1 MARRRRRVGAAAM
14 ALGLSLAAP
23 QVAGIAA
30 ADAPDSDTGPVS
42 AGAATPDGL
51 NASDSE
57 AHAPVK
63 SQAGRTAD
71 GAGSRLRTGD
81 PRPAAAGSDD
91 AAPAAAVESRQ
102 STSLSGAARA
112 DRNRPGGQQTSS
124 GSSGATVPAPGA
136 PPVTDPDLDV
146 PASAAVADTSAATE
160 VAPALPLLPAATVPA
175 ATAGQVAMMG
185 AAVTGFFD
193 SATTWMSQF
202 PRNPVTEFLQ
212 GALLLVRRSLLG
224 FIAAI
229 GSAAAGGQISA
240 TSVYL
245 SEAELRDYLLAL
257 AQQRYGSLF
266 GQTVPQY
273 DYGYK
278 WLDGALVPASTPSGR
293 DQITSD
299 TNTQVDG
306 VDEADFVE
314 TDGNF
319 VYISRNG
326 ALTILDAGSN
336 LSSQTP
342 LSGYVVGQFLAGDR
356 LTVITQSGGGWYG
369 PTVRMAYGPWWDWNP
384 QTTVTVFDVS
394 DRTTPTV
401 ASQTVFDGSYRDARA
416 VDGMVYLVLDRNLT
430 LPQPIYTEVA
440 AGKPAA
446 IAVAGDEWPG
456 PTVVGYRTY
465 ETWDAY
471 VARVGDQITT
481 LSLPHAYAVGA
492 DGELLDLGVIAGGD
506 QIVRPPSPDEQSLVT
521 VVSIDSVNAS
531 AGSGFTSS
539 VASLVGSSGT
549 TVYMTPEALY
559 LASAQDHYTDA
570 GSSTGTRI
578 DRFGINGAQ
587 VGWQA
592 SGFVPGTLI
601 NQFAMDE
608 RSGYL
613 RVATHTWS
621 SDWAGGTWATVNDS
635 GVYVLDT
642 EGNTLDM
649 LGSVTGLAPGEQ
661 LYAVRFDGDT
671 AYLVTFLQ
679 TDPLFAIDLSDPT
692 SPTVQGELVIPG
704 FSNYLQTVGEGL
716 LLGIGQEREP
726 GTWNTR
732 MHVSLFDVSDGADL
746 RLIERQFL
754 DETAQW
760 SSSQAQFDHHALL
773 YSPQDGLLVVPVS
786 ASGYDPGTGTYFY
799 DQTLQVLRVGAG
811 GVDVLGEIHSDSTVL
826 RTVRIGDVLYAVSD
840 DRVTAYSLT
849 DFSEIGRTPLGAG
862 REPGPVPL
870 LL

>member
-1 MARRRRRVGAAAM
+1 
-14 ALGLSLAAP
+14 
-23 QVAGIAA
+23 
-30 ADAPDSDTGPVS
+30 
-42 AGAATPDGL
+42 
-51 NASDSE
+51 
-57 AHAPVK
+57 
-63 SQAGRTAD
+63 
-71 GAGSRLRTGD
+71 
-81 PRPAAAGSDD
+81 
-91 AAPAAAVESRQ
+91 
-102 STSLSGAARA
+102 
-112 DRNRPGGQQTSS
+112 
-124 GSSGATVPAPGA
+124 
-136 PPVTDPDLDV
+136 
-146 PASAAVADTSAATE
+146 
-160 VAPALPLLPAATVPA
+160 
-175 ATAGQVAMMG
+175 MMG

-314 TDGNF
+314 TDGDF

-430 LPQPIYTEVA
+430 LPQPLYTEVA

-549 TVYMTPEALY
+549 TVYMTPGALY
-559 LASAQDHYTDA
+559 LATAQDHYTDT

-608 RSGYL
+608 RNGYL

-642 EGNTLDM
+642 EGNTLDV

-786 ASGYDPGTGTYFY
+786 ASGYDPGTGNYFY
-799 DQTLQVLRVGAG
+799 DQTLQVLRVGAD
-811 GVDVLGEIHSDSTVL
+811 GVDVLGEIHSDATVL